1 MTAARRGFLL
11 RALTGAS
18 VMALAPVMGACNRE
32 VAVGSSVPP
41 KAPLGGHRSNLAHLG
56 PLQAADA
63 NGLRLPTG
71 FTSRVVARA
80 GLRRHGDANGY
91 AWHGAP
97 DGGAVFALPDGG
109 WVYVSNSE
117 EPDGRGGVGALRF
130 DRNAQLIDQYAICSG
145 TSRNCAGGPTPWG
158 TWLTCEEVPTGRV
171 WECSIDGKLPARV
184 LPALGVFNHEAAAVD
199 AARRHV
205 YLTED
210 APRGALFRFLAA
222 DDDWPAGALR
232 GALERGRLQLM
243 RVGGDAPFPPR
254 DGDVAARWPV
264 TWVDW
269 PAGAARPA
277 ASTFNGGEGLWLHDG
292 QVFFAT
298 KGDDRV
304 WRYDTAASVLS
315 LHYDDTMAGGGALR
329 GVDNLLCNAAGDVL
343 VAEDGGD
350 QQIVALTTDGAVI
363 PVLQLTGHGRTELT
377 GPAFSPDGTRLY
389 FSSQW
394 GPVATGRPGITYEV
408 TGPFVLPG

>member
-18 VMALAPVMGACNRE
+18 VMALAPVMSACRRE
-32 VAVGSSVPP
+32 VAVQGSAPP
-41 KAPLGGHRSNLAHLG
+41 KAPRRSNLAQLG
-56 PLQAADA
+56 PLLPQDA
-63 NGLRLPTG
+63 NGLRLPAG

-80 GLRRHGDANGY
+80 GLRRNGDGNGY
-91 AWHGAP
+91 PWHGAP

-117 EPDGRGGVGALRF
+117 EPEGRGGVGALRF
-130 DRNAQLIDQYAICSG
+130 DHAAQLIDQYAICSG

-158 TWLTCEEVPTGRV
+158 TWLTCEEVPNGRV
-171 WECSIDGKLPARV
+171 WECSVDGKLPARV
-184 LPALGVFNHEAAAVD
+184 LPALGLFNHEAAAVD

-210 APRGALFRFLAA
+210 APRGALFRFVAA

-269 PAGAARPA
+269 PSDPARPP
-277 ASTFNGGEGLWLHDG
+277 ASAFHGGEGLWLHDG
-292 QVFFAT
+292 HVFFAT

-304 WRYDTAASVLS
+304 WRYDTATSMLS
-315 LHYDDTMAGGGALR
+315 LLYDDTMPGGGALR
-329 GVDNLLCNAAGDVL
+329 GVDNVLCNATGDVL

-350 QQIVALTTDGAVI
+350 QQIVALTTDGTVI

-394 GPVATGRPGITYEV
+394 APVATGRPGITYEV